1 MSASKQSN
9 GNNQKGRMPYALYKV
24 ALRIARENHR
34 LAPSA
39 DDVERATFLYE
50 VGKEILT
57 QDMQ

>member
-1 MSASKQSN
+1 
-9 GNNQKGRMPYALYKV
+9 MPYALYKV